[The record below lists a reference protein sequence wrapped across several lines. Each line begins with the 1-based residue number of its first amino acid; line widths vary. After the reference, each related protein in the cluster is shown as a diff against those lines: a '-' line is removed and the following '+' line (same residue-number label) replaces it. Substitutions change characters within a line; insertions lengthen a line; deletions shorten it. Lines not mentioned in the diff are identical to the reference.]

1 MTDGR
6 DGPRSSRHI
15 AISVSTCRYG
25 HAPFK
30 WTIRQVTLGHSH
42 TPCFKIAYHPSPIAS
57 PMPKVVSEIGAEDSV
72 QQIVKLLVLRA
83 LEFGDVNPNLSS
95 DFRRQ
100 FQRRF
105 AAFERSQSC
114 TVRFPLAVHL
124 CPSAL
129 LLILVT
135 RAYACNASAAMNVTS
150 SVLTREKRYQR
161 RARKDLNKTP
171 LLLLPNYHRPLHEPC
186 GHKLSHQSSNAPT
199 LLECGPTGDWNRSRE
214 KCWTAP
220 RSCGSCLQNDSVKQL
235 RSFKTLIE
243 FKN

>member
-1 MTDGR
+1 M
-6 DGPRSSRHI
+6 PSSRSSNCLYCAPLNSVMSIPICLLTSGDNFSAGSRH
-15 AISVSTCRYG
+15 S
-25 HAPFK
+25 
-30 WTIRQVTLGHSH
+30 
-42 TPCFKIAYHPSPIAS
+42 
-57 PMPKVVSEIGAEDSV
+57 SE
-72 QQIVKLLVLRA
+72 
-83 LEFGDVNPNLSS
+83 
-95 DFRRQ
+95 
-100 FQRRF
+100 
-105 AAFERSQSC
+105 SQSC
-114 TVRFPLAVHL
+114 TVDFPLAVHL
-124 CPSAL
+124 CPSTSL
-129 LLILVT
+129 FVLVT
-135 RAYACNASAAMNVTS
+135 QSTAMNVTS
-150 SVLTREKRYQR
+150 SVLTREKLYQR